1 MVMDKP
7 NKFELRPAMNGDIPY
22 LDIVVDEQPLA
33 TYFAGR
39 LGAVPDCVS
48 PLGWSSRE
56 QHRREQFRRFL
67 LEEPP

>member
-1 MVMDKP
+1 
-7 NKFELRPAMNGDIPY
+7 MNGDIPY
-22 LDIVVDEQPLA
+22 LGIVVDEQPLA